1 LIQPDELKLDLPM
14 TIANGVVTTTT
25 KVWEILVASRDGKSD
40 PVRQMVAECP
50 ELAYAQYNYTPPIH
64 FAVREGHAALVAFL
78 LFECGAHDPPYR
90 TYPFLDSLQ
99 TFARDRGRDDIADML
114 DRYAADP
121 SLQKFKGDNGEIHF
135 KRTELEIEFQKA
147 VNKVE
152 MKKIERILTE
162 HPEFARDNT
171 FFWGEGIL
179 CMPAKGNHR
188 ELMKLLM
195 SQGATVPPVVK
206 WAPAYYLERYD
217 STEFLLERGMDANTM
232 SWHHVTLL
240 HDMAKQGDVGKAKLL
255 LDHGADINAIE
266 EEYGSTPLGLA
277 ARWGNIEMAQFLLD
291 RGADP
296 ARSGADWST
305 PLAWAKKRDHA
316 KIASLLTNAN

>member
-1 LIQPDELKLDLPM
+1 MIQPDELKLDLPM
-14 TIANGVVTTTT
+14 TIANDVVTTTT
-25 KVWEILVASRDGKSD
+25 KVWEILTASRDGD
-40 PVRQMVAECP
+40 LVRTRHLVSEAP

-64 FAVREGHAALVAFL
+64 FAVREGHTTLVEFL

-99 TFARDRGRDDIADML
+99 TVARDRGFNEIADML
-114 DRYAADP
+114 DRYAGDA
-121 SLQKFKGDNGEIHF
+121 SLQKFSGDNGEIHF
-135 KRTELEIEFQKA
+135 KRTEIEVEFQKA
-147 VNKVE
+147 VNKVDIE
-152 MKKIERILTE
+152 KVERILSE

-195 SQGATVPPVVK
+195 LHGATVPRVVK
-206 WAPAYYLERYD
+206 WAPAYYFERYD
-217 STEFLLERGMDANTM
+217 SAEFLLEHGMDANTT

-240 HDMAKQGDVGKAKLL
+240 HDMAKQGDVGRAKLL
-255 LDHGADINAIE
+255 LDHGAGLDAIE
-266 EEYGSTPLGLA
+266 EEYNSTPLGLA
-277 ARWGNIEMAQFLLD
+277 ARWGNAEMVQFLLD

-296 ARSGADWST
+296 NISGADWSA
-305 PLAWAKKRDHA
+305 PIAWAKKKEHA
-316 KIASLLTNAN
+316 KIASILTDAT